1 MLRISQRRR
10 VLAPGARPRRS
21 RFGVS
26 VIEIMISL
34 TVLGIVMMSLGKL
47 SVMVTRRGRTNELV
61 ASRTF
66 ALQQQAAKFTAMPVD
81 SIRTFPTAA
90 RTLTAGG
97 FSYLRRLTITQPVVG
112 VNRFQIKIV
121 IVPGSDTTKK
131 DSLTFDRS
139 QPPGNS
145 PLCAGCP

>member
-1 MLRISQRRR
+1 MLRILKRRR
-10 VLAPGARPRRS
+10 VDAPRS
-21 RFGVS
+21 RRTRSGVS
-26 VIEIMISL
+26 VIEIMISM

-61 ASRTF
+61 ASRNF
-66 ALQQQAAKFTAMPVD
+66 ALQQQAAKFTSMAYD
-81 SIRTFPTAA
+81 SVRTFPTVA
-90 RTLTAGG
+90 RTVTAGG
-97 FSYLRRLTITQPVVG
+97 FTYARRLTITQPVAG
-112 VNRFQIKIV
+112 VNRYTIKIV

-131 DSLTFDRS
+131 DSLTFDRT